1 MAIKDFRFLRN
12 DRGLKKEN
20 YTSVVTYTDVYAPV
34 HQKID
39 PTTDLPTGAT
49 LNKKNNDIAELV
61 DIPAILNAFVTLFVT
76 RKNARPLVPRMGLD
90 LREYIGEP
98 INDDVKY
105 LMEEDI
111 RYEISEYEPRVE
123 VLHIDIQSNEDDN
136 EILLT
141 LKCGFPNLPGQI
153 KDVFV
158 TLKNNGD
165 VFTGIS

>member
-12 DRGLKKEN
+12 DRGLKKDN
-20 YTSVVTYTDVYAPV
+20 YTSLATYKDVYAPV
-34 HQKID
+34 HQKLD
-39 PTTDLPTGAT
+39 DTQEKASAKSE
-49 LNKKNNDIAELV
+49 KKRNNDIAELI

-76 RKNARPLVPRMGLD
+76 RKGSRPLVPRMGLD
-90 LREYIGEP
+90 LRKYIGEP

-111 RYEISEYEPRVE
+111 RFEISEYEPRVE
-123 VLHIDIQSNEDDN
+123 VLNVKIDSNEDDN

-153 KDVFV
+153 KNVFV